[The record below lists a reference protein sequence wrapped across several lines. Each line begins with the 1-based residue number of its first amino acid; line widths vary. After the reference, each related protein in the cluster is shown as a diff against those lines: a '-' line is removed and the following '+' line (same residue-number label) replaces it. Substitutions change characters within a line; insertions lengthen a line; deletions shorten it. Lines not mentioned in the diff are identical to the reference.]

1 MSDVIERTES
11 APLLLV
17 FGVHASLMGRLLRV
31 HPTLLQRIT
40 YAPRRA
46 IHAIGAYLHLVSL
59 TSRSDQDLACTLD
72 ETHPRDLLRTA
83 IPDAPPRLYRALERA
98 GDRVKG
104 RRFYERL
111 SALCRTPLANQL
123 LDGDLHEMRLSRA
136 EMVLTLDPSLAR
148 IPNIL
153 RISQHNVEALSVLI
167 GFLRAQGT
175 FRQSDLQLP
184 PEAGISG
191 IVGRLLRSLDNV
203 AAPSVAFD
211 VLPPFHLIRSVGE
224 LRRTGSELK
233 NCIGQM
239 ERFSTPHWMSLAS
252 GDALYVTR
260 SEPPLLACVRRCGDD
275 LWYLS
280 EVAGLDNGK
289 IDEDARL
296 ALVSALRASGISLLP
311 DDPARALSIL
321 MAHD

>member
-1 MSDVIERTES
+1 
-11 APLLLV
+11 
-17 FGVHASLMGRLLRV
+17 
-31 HPTLLQRIT
+31 
-40 YAPRRA
+40 
-46 IHAIGAYLHLVSL
+46 
-59 TSRSDQDLACTLD
+59 
-72 ETHPRDLLRTA
+72 
-83 IPDAPPRLYRALERA
+83 
-98 GDRVKG
+98 
-104 RRFYERL
+104 
-111 SALCRTPLANQL
+111 
-123 LDGDLHEMRLSRA
+123 
-136 EMVLTLDPSLAR
+136 MVLTLDPSLAR